1 MRFTSKPKLCSFEE
15 DEMRVAITCDHGGFP
30 LREAVK
36 ETIVSL
42 GHDVIDLG
50 IDHMV
55 RVDYV
60 DYAVK
65 AGQTLQ
71 KKEADRAIGLCG
83 SGVGMCIAA
92 NKMSGIYACVCH
104 DTYSAHQAVEHDNM
118 NMLCLGGR
126 IIGEELAR
134 ELVKAFLGAEFSS
147 VERYRTRHEKVREL
161 ENHFGR

>member
-1 MRFTSKPKLCSFEE
+1 
-15 DEMRVAITCDHGGFP
+15 MRVAITCDHGGFP
-30 LREAVK
+30 LREAVID
-36 ETIVSL
+36 EVERL
-42 GHDVIDLG
+42 GHEVIDLG
-50 IDHMV
+50 IDHLE

-71 KKEADRAIGLCG
+71 QKKADRAIGLCG

-92 NKMSGIYACVCH
+92 NKMSGVYACICH

-126 IIGEELAR
+126 IIGDELAR
-134 ELVKAFLGAEFSS
+134 ELVRAFLSAEFSS
-147 VERYRTRHEKVREL
+147 VERYRVRHDKVREL
-161 ENHFGR
+161 ENQFGR